1 MELRESVFNDLKY
14 AQEHLACDCYMSKED
29 SVWGNITAE
38 PGEYVIREPL
48 KRNVLVFIMSGAMD
62 ISTAGTVCMKVG
74 GGNMFL
80 LSAGD
85 HFHGRAVEKTS
96 LVYCA
101 FNNDLALCNRFSI
114 EQLKDYRHTSSKGA
128 SQGDFI
134 LPIHRF
140 VFNELC
146 LIKDIMETGLACSHF
161 QHLKK
166 DMIFIELRG
175 FYEKEELARLFAPIL
190 GNTDDFKDRVLH
202 TYPHVKTAKEL
213 TDMMNM
219 SQTAFNRKFR
229 DVFGVSVR
237 QWLISKKKE
246 KLIRDI
252 LMSDMTMAELSEKY
266 EFSDNYISTFCR
278 KHFGMPPTELRM
290 LYKR

>member
-1 MELRESVFNDLKY
+1 
-14 AQEHLACDCYMSKED
+14 
-29 SVWGNITAE
+29 
-38 PGEYVIREPL
+38 
-48 KRNVLVFIMSGAMD
+48 
-62 ISTAGTVCMKVG
+62 
-74 GGNMFL
+74 MFL

-85 HFHGRAVEKTS
+85 HFHGRSLEKTS
-96 LVYCA
+96 LIYCA
-101 FNNDLALCNRFSI
+101 FNKELSLCNRFSI
-114 EQLKDYRHTSSKGA
+114 EHLKDFTLSS
-128 SQGDFI
+128 SERVSNRDFI
-134 LPIHRF
+134 LPIHKLIIK
-140 VFNELC
+140 ELD
-146 LIKDIMETGLACSHF
+146 LIADALSAGLLCSHF

-175 FYEKEELARLFAPIL
+175 FYEKEELAKLFAPIL
-190 GNTDDFKDRVLH
+190 GNTDDFKARVLQI
-202 TYPHVKTAKEL
+202 YPNAKTAREL

-252 LMSDMTMAELSEKY
+252 LMTDMTMAELSEKY

-290 LYKR
+290 QYNNNII